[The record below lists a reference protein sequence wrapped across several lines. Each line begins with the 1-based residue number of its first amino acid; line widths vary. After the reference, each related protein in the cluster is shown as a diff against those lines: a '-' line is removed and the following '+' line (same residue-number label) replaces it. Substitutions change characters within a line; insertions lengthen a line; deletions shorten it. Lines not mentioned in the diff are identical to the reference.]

1 MATEPTPTTR
11 EALERTLDIAEKLIQ
26 EGKIEDGL
34 SLVRQVNDVT
44 EEALKKIGQT
54 QALSTSEPVRAAR
67 PV

>member
-1 MATEPTPTTR
+1 VATEPTQTTR

-44 EEALKKIGQT
+44 EEALKN
-54 QALSTSEPVRAAR
+54 QALTGKAQTGE
-67 PV
+67 